1 MNILDPQYG
10 KSILELHF
18 DDVTY
23 RDYEEVNK
31 TFPTDH
37 TGIYL
42 LFYDGYFS
50 GHISY
55 KKDSVIF
62 KLGTEYDHFISRYIP
77 NGSLKQAHFA
87 YFSDL
92 IGKLKK
98 NKLEINE
105 MCRNFEVELPID
117 YIRQEKLNNLV

>member
-10 KSILELHF
+10 KSILERHF
-18 DDVTY
+18 EDITY

-50 GHISY
+50 GHIAY
-55 KKDSVIF
+55 KNDSVLF
-62 KLGTEYDHFISRYIP
+62 KLESEYDKYISIKFS
-77 NGSLKQAHFA
+77 NKDLTSAHFE
-87 YFSDL
+87 YFSDV
-92 IGKLKK
+92 IGKLQSNKK
-98 NKLEINE
+98 EINSI
-105 MCRNFEVELPID
+105 CRDFKVQLPIN
-117 YIRQEKLNNLV
+117 YIRQEKLNQLV